1 MTEQHA
7 MNILKYRV
15 VTFGYINED
24 EPDNCEGVIAE
35 EVMEINPYPV
45 VLNENKEADG
55 VDYSKFVPE
64 LIKMVQIQQK
74 EINELREEIKDLKG
88 MFSSLH
94 KNMG

>member
-1 MTEQHA
+1 
-7 MNILKYRV
+7 
-15 VTFGYINED
+15 
-24 EPDNCEGVIAE
+24 
-35 EVMEINPYPV
+35 MEINPYPV